1 MWVRRTAIRPVPPYA
16 RVHAH
21 ALDAVRE
28 SLADD
33 DETAR
38 DQLDQAFERFE
49 ATQPALAHR
58 AGAELAKPLDET
70 ALALG
75 YFLMLAVWLAFE
87 GSHDGHLDEVSE
99 ESLSATEELVRLDEE
114 LRVAD
119 PAEALDTD
127 DVIAME
133 QPHLLE
139 FIHEHL
145 DATLEAHAE
154 GIDVD
159 DVHAMYR
166 LVLLEV
172 LALSYAVRPPDGYP
186 VSKTELLA

>member
-16 RVHAH
+16 RVSEH
-21 ALDAVRE
+21 ALETVRE

-38 DQLDQAFERFE
+38 EQLDEAFERFE
-49 ATQPALAHR
+49 TTQPALARR
-58 AGAELAKPLDET
+58 AGEELSKPLDET

-75 YFLMLAVWLAFE
+75 YFLMLAVWLGFE
-87 GSHDGHLDEVSE
+87 GSHKGHLEEVSD
-99 ESLSATEELVRLDEE
+99 ESLAATEELVRLDEE

-166 LVLLEV
+166 VVLLEV
-172 LALSYAVRPPDGYP
+172 LALSYAVRPPEGYP
-186 VSKTELLA
+186 VSKIELLA